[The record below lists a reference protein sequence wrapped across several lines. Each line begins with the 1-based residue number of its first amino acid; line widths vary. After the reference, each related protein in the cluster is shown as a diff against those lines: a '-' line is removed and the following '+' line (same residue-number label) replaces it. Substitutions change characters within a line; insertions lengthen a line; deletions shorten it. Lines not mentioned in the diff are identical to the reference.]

1 MTIPPLYS
9 QENNDDPMV
18 VCKFFTPDGGWTW
31 YVIEGATRE
40 KAGCGWGNNCHHKP
54 LSQYNPETDD
64 VLFFGY
70 VEGIEGELG
79 DFSLGELEAG
89 RGAFGLPVE
98 RDRSFRPGKLSEIRA
113 KPRT

>member
-1 MTIPPLYS
+1 
-9 QENNDDPMV
+9 MV

-40 KAGCGWGNNCHHKP
+40 KDGCGGGKYCNHKP
-54 LSQYNPETDD
+54 LSQYDPRTDD

-70 VEGIEGELG
+70 VEGFEAELG
-79 DFSLGELEAG
+79 YFTLGELEAV

-98 RDRSFRPGKLSEIRA
+98 RDRSFRPCRLSEVRA
-113 KPRT
+113 KPLT